1 MMMLIVCKSMLINDF
16 TGLNIMFMI
25 FILLGLW
32 ISQFETPLSPAPSSP
47 QQPVRHLTF

>member
-1 MMMLIVCKSMLINDF
+1 MMMLIVCKSMLLNDF

-25 FILLGLW
+25 FVSLGLW
-32 ISQFETPLSPAPSSP
+32 ISQFETPLSPALSSP